1 MKRVQVQ
8 VLASVDITGYG
19 RVGEGVQDLPE
30 DLAQL
35 LVERGFAVP
44 VPAAVEADSAPE
56 GASPGDNPGKK
67 KK

>member
-1 MKRVQVQ
+1 VKRVQVQ

-19 RVGEGVQDLPE
+19 RVGEGAQDLPE

-35 LVERGFAVP
+35 LVERGLAVP
-44 VPAAVEADSAPE
+44 VPAGDSAPE
-56 GASPGDNPGKK
+56 GAGPGDSAKK